1 MIKPF
6 LAAAGCVAVL
16 TLGGCG
22 TPQQTPDPGPT
33 TSEQDGQQAN
43 TEPMGD
49 SCNGS
54 FGETDRQGD
63 LTVPAN
69 ATCELSNVD
78 VTGTVKV
85 ETGASL
91 ILNNTG
97 VGGNVEG
104 TQFSAITLSGGRIEG
119 NVSLSNGNVVVLEN
133 TAVNGNAEFT
143 AVSDQ
148 VQLTSNQIGG
158 NLACKDNPAVPAGQ
172 DNTVSGQAQDQCQQ
186 LGG

>member
-6 LAAAGCVAVL
+6 LAAAGCLAVVV
-16 TLGGCG
+16 LGGCG
-22 TPQQTPDPGPT
+22 TPQQAPDSGPT
-33 TSEQDGQQAN
+33 TSEQDGQQAS

-54 FGETDRQGD
+54 FGETERDGD

-69 ATCELSNVD
+69 ASCELNNVD
-78 VTGTVKV
+78 VSGNVTI
-85 ETGASL
+85 ESGASL

-104 TQFSAITLSGGRIEG
+104 QQFSAVTLSGGRIAG
-119 NVSLSNGNVVVLEN
+119 NVSLMGGTSVLLEN
-133 TAVNGNAEFT
+133 SAVNGNAEFT
-143 AVSDQ
+143 AIAEQ

-158 NLACKDNPAVPAGQ
+158 NLACKENTADPTGQ
-172 DNTVSGQAQDQCQQ
+172 DNTVSGQAQDQCQA